1 MRKRFDDN
9 DALPAEELIA
19 SFGEAQIVRARDD
32 KFEIRGGSAE
42 EQVRAREWMEMFLM
56 PPKSSGPAQRH

>member
-19 SFGEAQIVRARDD
+19 SFGEARLVKTRDD

-42 EQVRAREWMEMFLM
+42 DQAQAREWMEMFLL
-56 PPKSSGPAQRH
+56 PPKSSGPAQRQ